1 MDLEDK
7 MNLRVEVMA
16 LKQLPVTVAEYSS
29 ESYELYW
36 AFISHSTERTHH
48 YLREFLSVSI

>member
-1 MDLEDK
+1 MELEDK

-29 ESYELYW
+29 ESY
-36 AFISHSTERTHH
+36 
-48 YLREFLSVSI
+48 